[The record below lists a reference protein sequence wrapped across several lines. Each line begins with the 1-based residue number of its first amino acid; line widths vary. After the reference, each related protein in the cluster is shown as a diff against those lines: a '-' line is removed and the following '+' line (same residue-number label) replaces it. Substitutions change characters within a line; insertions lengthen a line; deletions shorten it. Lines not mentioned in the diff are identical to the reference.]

1 MIIIQLIVLF
11 DFYRDKIMRDS
22 SQAADTNMSTSWIY
36 LIAAILFEVSG
47 TTCMKL
53 SQGFTKIV
61 PSIFIAVFYVLCF
74 TFLTLALKKL
84 EVSVAYSV
92 WAGLG
97 TVLIAII
104 GIVWFRESATLMK
117 LISIA
122 LIVMGVIGINASQ

>member
-1 MIIIQLIVLF
+1 
-11 DFYRDKIMRDS
+11 
-22 SQAADTNMSTSWIY
+22 MSLSWIY

-53 SQGFTKIV
+53 SEGFTKIV
-61 PSIFIAVFYVLCF
+61 PSVLIFVFYGFCF

-84 EVSVAYSV
+84 EVSLAYSV

-97 TVLIAII
+97 TILVAMI
-104 GIVWFRESATLMK
+104 GMIWFRESATLTK

-122 LIVMGVIGINASQ
+122 LIIIGVIGINSNR

>member
-1 MIIIQLIVLF
+1 
-11 DFYRDKIMRDS
+11 
-22 SQAADTNMSTSWIY
+22 MSTSWIY

-53 SQGFTKIV
+53 SEGFTKLV
-61 PSIFIAVFYVLCF
+61 PSVLIFVFYGLCF
-74 TFLTLALKKL
+74 SFLTLALKRL

-104 GIVWFRESATLMK
+104 GIIWFRESATFTKVL
-117 LISIA
+117 SIA
-122 LIVMGVIGINASQ
+122 LIIMGVIGINASK

>member
-1 MIIIQLIVLF
+1 
-11 DFYRDKIMRDS
+11 
-22 SQAADTNMSTSWIY
+22 MSTSWIY

-53 SQGFTKIV
+53 SQGFTKIG
-61 PSIFIAVFYVLCF
+61 PSVLIVVFYGLCF
-74 TFLTLALKKL
+74 TFLTFALKKL

-97 TVLIAII
+97 TILIAII
-104 GIVWFRESATLMK
+104 GIIWFRESATFIK

-122 LIVMGVIGINASQ
+122 LIIIGVIGINAS

>member
-1 MIIIQLIVLF
+1 
-11 DFYRDKIMRDS
+11 
-22 SQAADTNMSTSWIY
+22 MSTSWIY

-53 SQGFTKIV
+53 SQGFTKLV
-61 PSIFIAVFYVLCF
+61 PSVLIVVFYGLCF
-74 TFLTLALKKL
+74 TFLTFALKKL

-104 GIVWFRESATLMK
+104 GIIWFRESATLIK
-117 LISIA
+117 LLSIA
-122 LIVMGVIGINASQ
+122 LIIIGVIGINASE

>member
-1 MIIIQLIVLF
+1 
-11 DFYRDKIMRDS
+11 
-22 SQAADTNMSTSWIY
+22 MSTSWIY
-36 LIAAILFEVSG
+36 LLAAILFEVSG

-53 SQGFTKIV
+53 SQGFTKIG
-61 PSIFIAVFYVLCF
+61 PSILIVVFYVLCF

-104 GIVWFRESATLMK
+104 GIIWFRESATLIK

-122 LIVMGVIGINASQ
+122 LIIMGVIGINASQ

>member
-1 MIIIQLIVLF
+1 
-11 DFYRDKIMRDS
+11 
-22 SQAADTNMSTSWIY
+22 MSTSWIY

-53 SQGFTKIV
+53 SEGFTKLV
-61 PSIFIAVFYVLCF
+61 PSVLIFVFYGLCF
-74 TFLTLALKKL
+74 SFLTLALKRL

-104 GIVWFRESATLMK
+104 GIIWFRESATFIK
-117 LISIA
+117 LLSIA
-122 LIVMGVIGINASQ
+122 LIILGVIGINASK

>member
-1 MIIIQLIVLF
+1 
-11 DFYRDKIMRDS
+11 
-22 SQAADTNMSTSWIY
+22 MSISWIY

-53 SQGFTKIV
+53 SEGFTKIV
-61 PSIFIAVFYVLCF
+61 PSVLIFVFYGFCF

-84 EVSVAYSV
+84 EISIAYSV

-97 TVLIAII
+97 TILVAMI
-104 GIVWFRESATLMK
+104 GMIWFRESATLTK

-122 LIVMGVIGINASQ
+122 LIIIGVIGINSNR

>member
-1 MIIIQLIVLF
+1 
-11 DFYRDKIMRDS
+11 
-22 SQAADTNMSTSWIY
+22 MSTSWIY

-53 SQGFTKIV
+53 SQGFTKIG
-61 PSIFIAVFYVLCF
+61 PSILIVVFYGLCF

-104 GIVWFRESATLMK
+104 GIFWFRESATLIK
-117 LISIA
+117 LISIG
-122 LIVMGVIGINASQ
+122 LIIMGVIGINASS

>member
-1 MIIIQLIVLF
+1 
-11 DFYRDKIMRDS
+11 
-22 SQAADTNMSTSWIY
+22 MSTSWFY

-61 PSIFIAVFYVLCF
+61 PSVLIFVFYGLCF
-74 TFLTLALKKL
+74 SFLTLALKRL

-97 TVLIAII
+97 TILIAII
-104 GIVWFRESATLMK
+104 GIIWFRESATFIKLM
-117 LISIA
+117 SIA
-122 LIVMGVIGINASQ
+122 LIIIGVIGINASQ

>member
-1 MIIIQLIVLF
+1 
-11 DFYRDKIMRDS
+11 
-22 SQAADTNMSTSWIY
+22 MSTSWIY

-61 PSIFIAVFYVLCF
+61 PSVLIFVFYGLCF
-74 TFLTLALKKL
+74 SFLTLALKRL

-97 TVLIAII
+97 TILIAII
-104 GIVWFRESATLMK
+104 GIIWFRESATLIK
-117 LISIA
+117 LMSIA
-122 LIVMGVIGINASQ
+122 LIIMGVIGINASQ

>member
-1 MIIIQLIVLF
+1 
-11 DFYRDKIMRDS
+11 
-22 SQAADTNMSTSWIY
+22 MSTSWIY

-53 SQGFTKIV
+53 SEGFTKLV
-61 PSIFIAVFYVLCF
+61 PSVLIFVFYGLCF
-74 TFLTLALKKL
+74 SFLTLALKRL

-104 GIVWFRESATLMK
+104 GIIWFRESATFTKVL
-117 LISIA
+117 SIA
-122 LIVMGVIGINASQ
+122 LIIMGVIGINASE

>member
-1 MIIIQLIVLF
+1 M
-11 DFYRDKIMRDS
+11 S
-22 SQAADTNMSTSWIY
+22 SSWIY

-53 SQGFTKIV
+53 SEGFTKLV
-61 PSIFIAVFYVLCF
+61 PSVLIFIFYGLCF
-74 TFLTLALKKL
+74 SCLTLALKRI

-104 GIVWFRESATLMK
+104 GIIWFRESATLIK
-117 LISIA
+117 LLSIA
-122 LIVMGVIGINASQ
+122 LIIVGVIGINASK